1 MASEP
6 KKRRDTKLS
15 KWLRELLGRNA
26 PIEFQEQAELLAGEP
41 GKTNAEVI
49 AEAVLAAAREGKQ
62 WAIELVHDRTE
73 GKPVQAIKPDEG
85 DRSVE
90 ERINDVTVQHLN
102 DLANGLAAKL
112 GDSGGGNTGGSQP
125 VTVGADPAAESD
137 DPEPDADAAG
147 PGHPAAAPAR
157 KLLDLPKD
165 SDRDSQDA
173 QGQP

>member
-1 MASEP
+1 MNGQEQR
-6 KKRRDTKLS
+6 KRRDTKLS

-26 PIEFQEQAELLAGEP
+26 PIEFQDQAELLAGEP
-41 GKTNAEVI
+41 GKTNAEII
-49 AEAVLAAAREGKQ
+49 AEAVVAAAREGKQ

-102 DLANGLAAKL
+102 DLAVRFA
-112 GDSGGGNTGGSQP
+112 DGGSGAAP
-125 VTVGADPAAESD
+125 AGPVGADSVAEPD
-137 DPEPDADAAG
+137 DPESDAHATR
-147 PGHPAAAPAR
+147 PGDTAAAPAR

-165 SDRDSQDA
+165 GDRDSQDA

>member
-1 MASEP
+1 MNGQEQAR
-6 KKRRDTKLS
+6 KRRDTKLS

-26 PIEFQEQAELLAGEP
+26 PIDFQDQAELLAGEP

-49 AEAVLAAAREGKQ
+49 AEAVVAAAREGKQ

-73 GKPVQAIKPDEG
+73 GKPVQAVKADEG

-102 DLANGLAAKL
+102 DLAAKL
-112 GDSGGGNTGGSQP
+112 GNIGDSPAPPLS
-125 VTVGADPAAESD
+125 ADPQ
-137 DPEPDADAAG
+137 PEPDAPEPHANAAG
-147 PGHPAAAPAR
+147 SGHPAAAPAH

-165 SDRDSQDA
+165 EHRDPQDP